1 MTTYVSSVAVRHTST
16 SFVETIA
23 GNKAHSILA
32 FFESGNMSLLQSGVV
47 NKSKRLK

>member
-1 MTTYVSSVAVRHTST
+1 MIFT

-32 FFESGNMSLLQSGVV
+32 FFKSGNIDLLQSGVV
-47 NKSKRLK
+47 NKSRR

>member
-32 FFESGNMSLLQSGVV
+32 FFESGNIFCRAAWSTRVSG
-47 NKSKRLK
+47 